1 MWLSIILLC
10 SAPYSTSC
18 IVITGNELKDTK
30 VLCFEQ
36 AINKAKIA
44 LNDPRVFQAKP
55 FCQIIPGTE
64 SMKDT

>member
-1 MWLSIILLC
+1 MIETSNKVKEFTILASDL
-10 SAPYSTSC
+10 
-18 IVITGNELKDTK
+18 TGNELKDTK
-30 VLCFEQ
+30 ELCFEQ